1 MSEISAI
8 GSNLKKVRERVA
20 AAAELRPEELK
31 NICPSPKLVAVG
43 KTQPKEALIEAYKH
57 GARFFGENFVQ
68 ELVEKATSP
77 ELKENCPDIQ
87 WHFIGTLQRSN
98 VPKLVSIADRL
109 HLVETV
115 SSEKLA
121 ICLNDTLKKKNVE
134 SPLNVFIQVNT
145 SGEETKGG
153 VPPGN
158 LVQLVKFVLDKC
170 PNLKFKGLMTI
181 GVYDCTDDLAN
192 EDFKLLYNLLD
203 KVCKELDLEQKN
215 LELSMGMSG
224 DFEKAIIMG
233 STNVR
238 VGTTIFGPRQ
248 YSKYH
253 KA

>member
-8 GSNLKKVRERVA
+8 GSNLKYVREKIA

-31 NICPSPKLVAVG
+31 NICPNPKLVAVS
-43 KTQPKEALIEAYKH
+43 KTKPKEALIEAYQH
-57 GARFFGENFVQ
+57 GARFFGENYVQ

-77 ELKENCPDIQ
+77 ELKENCPEIQ
-87 WHFIGTLQRSN
+87 WHFIGHLQRSN
-98 VPKLVSIADRL
+98 VPKLVSIADSL
-109 HLVETV
+109 HVVETV

-121 ICLNDTLKKKNVE
+121 VCLNDTLKKKKVE

-145 SGEETKGG
+145 SGEESKSG
-153 VPPGN
+153 VPPSG
-158 LVQLVKFVLDKC
+158 LVELVKFVLDKC

-181 GVYDCTDDLAN
+181 GAIDSSDDLVN
-192 EDFKLLYNLLD
+192 EDFKLLYNLRD
-203 KVCKELDLEQKN
+203 EVCKELDLEQKD
-215 LELSMGMSG
+215 LDLSMGMSG

-238 VGTTIFGPRQ
+238 IGSTIFGARQ
-248 YSKYH
+248 YN